1 MEDKGVVEIPQAQ
14 SNSLG
19 FRRRK
24 ISLVGVQYMVDQKIR
39 EDEARGMSERPSP
52 RCEDKPMCCWLHRGR
67 KEVIR

>member
-24 ISLVGVQYMVDQKIR
+24 ISLVGVRYMVDQKIR
-39 EDEARGMSERPSP
+39 EDEVRGRSERLSP
-52 RCEDKPMCCWLHRGR
+52 LCEDKPMCCCLYRGR